1 MSERKRILIFL
12 VQGDKK
18 YIADF
23 DTEKQ
28 LLDLS
33 DLVTDIEGE
42 QLIDNGMIK
51 EPEKVLERWEIK
63 SAKVKNIKK
72 NKNQVKATIE
82 VDCKLLLRK
91 SD

>member
-1 MSERKRILIFL
+1 MSKRKRILIFL
-12 VQGDKK
+12 VQSNKK

-28 LLDLS
+28 LLELN
-33 DLVTDIEGE
+33 DLVTDINGK
-42 QLIDNGMIK
+42 QLIDNGNIK
-51 EPEKVLERWEIK
+51 NPEEILERWEVK
-63 SAKVKNIKK
+63 SAKIKNISK

-91 SD
+91 TD